1 MPSFAKLILPKHF
14 WKRFKNFAF
23 PRHKYKEIEMSENSQ
38 NDSSTNNDSNSEYY
52 DRRAARRQRI
62 EERRAGRSGS
72 WVVGAILILVGIVI
86 MLQNLTSFDLEN
98 WWALFILIPALG
110 AFGNAWRA
118 YQKDERLSAP
128 ARASLIS
135 GVILTMVTAVFLL
148 GLNWTILGPILLI
161 LAGVGLLLNVAL
173 PG

>member
-1 MPSFAKLILPKHF
+1 MNPQDISPK
-14 WKRFKNFAF
+14 NEE
-23 PRHKYKEIEMSENSQ
+23 PQPE
-38 NDSSTNNDSNSEYY
+38 DY
-52 DRRAARRQRI
+52 DQRAARRQRI

-72 WVVGAILILVGIVI
+72 WALGAVLILVGVFI
-86 MLQNLTSFDLEN
+86 MLQNLTSFELEN

-118 YQKDERLSAP
+118 YQKDERLSGP
-128 ARASLIS
+128 ARAALVS

-148 GLNWTILGPILLI
+148 GLNWIIIGPVLLI
-161 LAGVGLLLNVAL
+161 LAGLGILLNVVL

>member
-1 MPSFAKLILPKHF
+1 MEPENNQSQPE
-14 WKRFKNFAF
+14 NFD
-23 PRHKYKEIEMSENSQ
+23 RQ
-38 NDSSTNNDSNSEYY
+38 ST
-52 DRRAARRQRI
+52 RRQRI

-72 WVVGAILILVGIVI
+72 WVAGAVLILIGIFI
-86 MLQNLTSFDLEN
+86 MLDNLAGISLEN
-98 WWALFILIPALG
+98 WWALFIMIPALG

-118 YQKDERLSAP
+118 YQNDGRLSGP

-148 GLNWTILGPILLI
+148 GLNWTILGPVLLI
-161 LAGVGLLLNVAL
+161 LAGVGILLNVLL

>member
-1 MPSFAKLILPKHF
+1 MNQQDNSPE
-14 WKRFKNFAF
+14 
-23 PRHKYKEIEMSENSQ
+23 KEESQ
-38 NDSSTNNDSNSEYY
+38 PEYY

-72 WVVGAILILVGIVI
+72 WVAGAILILIGIFI
-86 MLQNLTSFDLEN
+86 MLDNLAGFTLEN
-98 WWALFILIPALG
+98 WWALFIMIPALG

-118 YQKDERLSAP
+118 YQNDGRLSGQ

-148 GLNWTILGPILLI
+148 NLNWTILGPVLLI
-161 LAGVGLLLNVAL
+161 LAGVGLLLNVVL